1 MMTPKQD
8 TRTTRSAHN
17 LPAEIAPLIGRA
29 SELVE
34 IERTLASARLLTI
47 TGAGGSGK
55 TRLALRV
62 AADLASRYADGAWF
76 VSFAPIDDTA
86 QLPRAIA
93 SALGARAPS
102 GRRSLLASLTD
113 ALASRRLLLVLD
125 NCEHVIGGAARVA
138 ETLLRACPRLQILA
152 TSREPLR
159 VSGEVMWRTPAL
171 ALPPEPLPTLEVLA
185 QVESVALFLDR
196 ARARQRDFILTMR
209 NAPAIAAICRQLDG
223 LPLGIELAAAHVG
236 ALTPEQIA
244 ARLDDALRLLGGGSR
259 TIPRQETLRATLDWS
274 HALLTEAERTLFRR
288 LAVFGGGF
296 DLDAVEGVCDDGD
309 DGEAGGRPNTESALT
324 VLLALAEKSLVEP
337 HIEPGME
344 SRGARYR
351 LLEPVRQ
358 YAWERLIERGE
369 LDDLRRGHACYYLL
383 LAEAAEPKL
392 MSGDRADAMERLA
405 ADYDN
410 LRIALAW
417 GCAQTSPEGSEIS
430 LRLASALMWYW
441 NLRGEVSEGLEW
453 IEAALAKG
461 REASPAARAKAL
473 HLAGELT
480 WLQGYYPL
488 ARARLEEAAELCR
501 TLGAAR
507 ELAYVLQ
514 ALALLVEREQA
525 SAMAEESLRLFE
537 GVGDPWGAAHAQ
549 LSLATI
555 AFLSGDDDT
564 GDVGLALL
572 REALARWRA
581 VGDEWGM
588 AQTLNYMGDVMRSHG
603 DLAGARASYQ
613 EALALLRR
621 QNLTGSVPSLLHNL
635 GYLGLRSG
643 EPRKALRL
651 FRESLGLF

>member
-8 TRTTRSAHN
+8 TRTAHVAHN

-76 VSFAPIDDTA
+76 VSLAPLDDTA

-93 SALGARAPS
+93 SVLGARAPS

-159 VSGEVMWRTPAL
+159 ISGEAVWRTPAL
-171 ALPPEPLPTLEVLA
+171 ALPPEPLPALEVLA

-196 ARARQRDFILTMR
+196 ARARQRDFILTTR
-209 NAPAIAAICRQLDG
+209 NAPATAAICRRLDG

-236 ALTPEQIA
+236 ALTVEQIA
-244 ARLDDALRLLGGGSR
+244 VRLDDALRLLGGGSR
-259 TIPRQETLRATLDWS
+259 TVPRQETLRATLDWS

-296 DLDAVEGVCDDGD
+296 DLDAVEGVCDAGD
-309 DGEAGGRPNTESALT
+309 AGGQRNTGSTLT

-369 LDDLRRGHACYYLL
+369 LDDLRRGHARYYLH
-383 LAEAAEPKL
+383 LAEATEPKL

-410 LRIALAW
+410 LRIALAR
-417 GCAQTSPEGSEIS
+417 GACANVS
-430 LRLASALMWYW
+430 
-441 NLRGEVSEGLEW
+441 RGERDQPATGERAHVVLE
-453 IEAALAKG
+453 
-461 REASPAARAKAL
+461 PARR
-473 HLAGELT
+473 GERGT
-480 WLQGYYPL
+480 GVD
-488 ARARLEEAAELCR
+488 R
-501 TLGAAR
+501 GGAR
-507 ELAYVLQ
+507 E
-514 ALALLVEREQA
+514 
-525 SAMAEESLRLFE
+525 
-537 GVGDPWGAAHAQ
+537 G
-549 LSLATI
+549 T
-555 AFLSGDDDT
+555 
-564 GDVGLALL
+564 
-572 REALARWRA
+572 
-581 VGDEWGM
+581 
-588 AQTLNYMGDVMRSHG
+588 
-603 DLAGARASYQ
+603 
-613 EALALLRR
+613 
-621 QNLTGSVPSLLHNL
+621 
-635 GYLGLRSG
+635 
-643 EPRKALRL
+643 
-651 FRESLGLF
+651 